1 MPRAI
6 RRIRGNFR
14 LVVLTVALV
23 ALLAAAV
30 GHFRRDPAP
39 ATVASRPPER
49 PEPSGSPSPSR
60 VTPASYPASGP
71 GTWQYADAEGP
82 VFGDAGPVRR
92 YRVAVESGVP
102 YPVADFAAK
111 VDTVLGDPRS
121 WTAGGEFRLQ
131 RVPGN
136 AHAEFTVFLATR
148 DTSTQ
153 MCLAGG
159 VRTDGYTSC
168 RTTGRVIINLDRWV
182 TAIPDYGAPLDTYR
196 TYVLNHE
203 TGHELGHGHEL
214 CPGAGRPAP
223 VMEQQ
228 TLGLHG
234 CTANPW
240 PYLGGERY
248 AGPPGQY

>member
-6 RRIRGNFR
+6 RRLRGNFR

-23 ALLAAAV
+23 ALLAAVV

-39 ATVASRPPER
+39 TAVARRPPER
-49 PEPSGSPSPSR
+49 SLSPAPSR

-71 GTWQYADAEGP
+71 GTWQYADREGP
-82 VFGDAGPVRR
+82 VLGTAGPVRR

-148 DTSTQ
+148 GTSTT

-159 VRTDGYTSC
+159 VHTDGYTSC
-168 RTTGRVIINLDRWV
+168 
-182 TAIPDYGAPLDTYR
+182 
-196 TYVLNHE
+196 
-203 TGHELGHGHEL
+203 
-214 CPGAGRPAP
+214 
-223 VMEQQ
+223 
-228 TLGLHG
+228 
-234 CTANPW
+234 
-240 PYLGGERY
+240 
-248 AGPPGQY
+248 